1 MKRRILREE
10 LFEVLKQAR
19 KDKSLGEELLTV
31 MDKIRKQEKLKSHE
45 FLRIYELLYKEGP
58 KVQYRNPDQWGNLET
73 S

>member
-10 LFEVLKQAR
+10 LLEVLKQAR

-58 KVQYRNPDQWGNLET
+58 KVQYRNPSKWGNFDT
-73 S
+73 T